1 LWIPLEEQTG
11 GERRSKD
18 RVKTGY
24 IVDNCIV
31 LPPSPPS
38 LSLSLTHIFLPRTQK
53 VMTRILMLLKGLC
66 FRVKTIDDNEDKVVH
81 DKGIMKLN
89 FYIHH
94 EATH

>member
-1 LWIPLEEQTG
+1 
-11 GERRSKD
+11 
-18 RVKTGY
+18 
-24 IVDNCIV
+24 
-31 LPPSPPS
+31 
-38 LSLSLTHIFLPRTQK
+38 
-53 VMTRILMLLKGLC
+53 MTRILMLLKGLC